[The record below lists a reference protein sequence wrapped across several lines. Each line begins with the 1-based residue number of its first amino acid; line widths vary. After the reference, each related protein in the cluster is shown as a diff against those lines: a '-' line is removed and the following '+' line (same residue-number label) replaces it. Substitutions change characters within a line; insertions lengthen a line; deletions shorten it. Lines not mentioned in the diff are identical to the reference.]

1 MTQQNLNDSIE
12 LDEPFPLKKWY
23 RSTALPGLLVF
34 AALVIGVSI
43 WGHLNAMKDV
53 YLKLAEERVNVI
65 IRSGINQHPEVWK
78 RFLSGSLGV
87 EDMEAFRAGF
97 EEEVHELKLDKAKV
111 YSEDGRVLFST
122 NHAEIG
128 TVETGVIFKLVV
140 RTGKPEVKSISL
152 ADGSEQYEMYLPFR
166 SSPTAPLLVF
176 ELYEPISYLDEI
188 LIKNSVLPAL
198 IPTALFTLLIALSWR
213 HINRAQA
220 DIDRRTHALTALRQQ
235 FETLVSDSAVMA
247 LKGTGNAGIPS
258 EKVYCTLL
266 YSDIRD
272 FTGFSERQS
281 PEKVVGFLNQVMGLQ
296 IDVVAKHGGDVDKLI
311 GDALLVRFDGP
322 SRHGDAIKAAQEI
335 QKLAAEVDL
344 PRGIGIGIFSGIVI
358 SGAVGGKTRRDFTVI
373 GDSVNAAARLCSAAA
388 EGEVVVDSESAVY
401 AGLDFEETET
411 ITVKG
416 KRKSL
421 TVVRLKA

>member
-1 MTQQNLNDSIE
+1 MTQENLNDSIE
-12 LDEPFPLKKWY
+12 LDEPFPLKKWF
-23 RSTALPGLLVF
+23 RSSALPALLVF
-34 AALVIGVSI
+34 AALVIGLGI
-43 WGHLNAMKDV
+43 WGHLNAMKEV

-65 IRSGINQHPEVWK
+65 IRSGITQHPDVWK
-78 RFLSGSLGV
+78 RFLAGDLGV
-87 EDMEAFRAGF
+87 DDMEAFRTGI
-97 EEEVHELKLDKAKV
+97 EEEVHELKLDKIKV
-111 YSEDGRVLFST
+111 YEEGGRVLYST
-122 NHAEIG
+122 NHEEIG
-128 TVETGVIFKLVV
+128 SVETGAIFKLVV
-140 RTGKPEVKSISL
+140 KTGKPEIISITP
-152 ADGSEQYEMYLPFR
+152 ADGGEQYEMYLPFR
-166 SSPTAPLLVF
+166 DTPTSPLLVF
-176 ELYEPISYLDEI
+176 ELYEPISYLNEI
-188 LIKNSVLPAL
+188 LIKNSLLPAL
-198 IPTALFTLLIALSWR
+198 VPTILFAILIALSWR
-213 HINRAQA
+213 HINRAQT
-220 DIDRRTHALTALRQQ
+220 DIDHRTHALTALRKQ
-235 FETLVSDSAVMA
+235 FETLVSDSAVLA
-247 LKGTGNAGIPS
+247 LKGTGNSEITS